1 MTDTIKAFIDEDNNR
16 VEELIKENP
25 IHLPIAKIAEFL
37 QINAD
42 SARAAV
48 ESGSFG
54 LAWRKQG
61 KLNKAYCI
69 PTAQF
74 VRWYLLMRE

>member
-25 IHLPIAKIAEFL
+25 IHISVPRIAEFL
-37 QINAD
+37 QID
-42 SARAAV
+42 VVSARAAI
-48 ESGSFG
+48 ECGAFG

>member
-37 QINAD
+37 QIDVAT
-42 SARAAV
+42 ARAVV
-48 ESGSFG
+48 ECNCFG
-54 LAWRKQG
+54 LAWKKQG